1 MRCRRSTWFTRFL
14 TSRTLAWC
22 CALLLFAGA
31 AFGLSVDARILSSL
45 SGRATAVAGRITGSR
60 NPDLVIAFARQAPA
74 LQPRMP
80 PPPLWHPA
88 PEDGLSASVPL
99 RRLVS
104 LRYRTLR
111 LDQDVLIDV
120 LAQTP
125 IELPDAAR
133 DTRVEIDLPW
143 PDGSFRRFRIE
154 ESSIIEPVLA
164 AQFPELKTYRGQGID
179 DPTASARIDWTP
191 SGFHAMVLSAQ
202 GTIYVEPYA
211 PGDTRHYIVYDKR
224 DYRRGNAQPFRDE
237 VILPAGQA
245 APASLLQPLRGD
257 SLRTYRLAVA
267 ATGEYTAAH
276 GGTVARAMN
285 SIVTTMNRVN
295 GIYERDFAVRMI
307 LVGNNSSI
315 VYTNASTDPY
325 TNNNAIAMLCENARN
340 LDAVIGA
347 ANYDIGHVFATQT
360 GGGVAARGV
369 VCNSANACGVRS
381 GSEKGRGVTGSLSP
395 QGDPFDVD
403 YVAHEMGHQFGAEH
417 TFNGTTRG
425 CGLPNSRKASMAFE
439 PGSGSTI
446 MGYAGPAGSTKVC
459 GSESLQDN
467 SDAYFHAATQDQVIA
482 FIAGAGGSCAVSS
495 ATGNSPPTVNAGTDY
510 TIPHGTPFT
519 LTATG
524 TDADG
529 DYLLYT
535 WEEMDLG
542 PPSPPNTDDGSRP
555 IFRSFPPTPS
565 PSRTFP
571 KLSDILNNTSTL
583 GESLPTTTRA
593 MKFRVTV
600 RDNRLGGG
608 GTASDDIVLNVRSD
622 SGPFSVTYPNTGV
635 AWTTGSKETVTW
647 NVVNTSQ
654 APVNAANVKIS
665 LSTDGGNTFPVVLAA
680 STPNDGSEEITI
692 PHFATMSARLKI
704 EAVGN
709 VFFDVSNA
717 NFTINPSAPALSI
730 DDVTVAEG
738 NFGTAAAIFTVSVS
752 PPSASTVTVAYTTAN
767 GTATAPSD
775 YAFTSGTLAFAPGSS
790 SATIA
795 VSVNGDVTN
804 EASETLLVN
813 LSSPVNATMTDGQGI
828 GTITNDEASI
838 APAAIVDGTFEAGS
852 PWPAWTIQSST
863 VFGAPLCDTATCG
876 TDFGPFDGRNWAYFG
891 GANYAETS
899 TLGQTVTFP
908 LASSLALQFQ
918 MRIATATGF
927 EPPDPLVVS
936 VDGTTVQTF
945 TNAELPES
953 AYSLRQVDLTPFADG
968 RSHTLRFSYTNVP
981 RLSHYATYLVD
992 NVELVATAPT
1002 LAINDVS
1009 VLEDDLGTTTARFTV
1024 TLSPPRASTVSVAY
1038 TTADGTAAAG
1048 SDYVASSS
1056 VVTFLPGQTTQTIN
1070 VVVNGDATFEP
1081 TESFLVNLSG
1091 ATNATITDGQ
1101 GVGTIINDE
1110 GTAPTAGFGDG
1121 AFEAGRPYSA
1131 WTVQS
1136 STNYGTPLCDTSVC
1150 GTSGGTAGPF
1160 GGTNWAWFGGATA
1173 HETSSIGQA
1182 VVLPRSNS
1190 LTLRFQMRVGHV
1202 TAPATDTLVVSVD
1215 GVRVHTFTEPDSA
1228 EAAYSLR
1235 QIDLTPFADGAA
1247 HALLFTYDGPTSGSA
1262 NFSVDNIEL
1271 FSSSPT
1277 LPSVSID
1284 DVVVPESSSGT
1295 TTASFTVTLS
1305 ATSAQTVT
1313 VGYATANGTATAGS
1327 DYTAASGTVAF
1338 APGTTMRRVDV
1349 TVNGD
1354 TRHEADETF
1363 VVNLLSPTNAT
1374 ILDSQGVG
1382 TIHNDD
1388 AIPSA
1393 TIDNVTVSEG
1403 HAGITNATFTVTLS
1417 AASSQQVM
1425 VDYVTSNGTAT
1436 TAGSD
1441 YTTTSGTL
1449 TFAAGVTSQRISVP
1463 VIGDTT
1469 IEPDEIFFVNLGGAV
1484 NLTIDDGNGTAAIL
1498 NDDPSLTVDDVTLY
1512 EGHAGTTN
1520 ATFTV
1525 TLSAASS
1532 QQVTVD
1538 YLTGDGTATTAGN
1551 DYVATSG
1558 RLTFAPGVTAQ
1569 SISVPVTGDTAVEP
1583 DETFVVT
1590 LSNAVNATIAK
1601 GTGTGTILNDD

>member
-1 MRCRRSTWFTRFL
+1 MRRRSAWFTPFL
-14 TSRTLAWC
+14 ALRTLAWC
-22 CALLLFAGA
+22 CALVLFAGA
-31 AFGLSVDARILSSL
+31 AFDARILSSPID
-45 SGRATAVAGRITGSR
+45 SPIAVARGISR
-60 NPDLVIAFARQAPA
+60 SPNPHPATAFARQAPA
-74 LQPRMP
+74 LQARLPQR
-80 PPPLWHPA
+80 PLWYPA
-88 PEDGLSASVPL
+88 AEDSVKASVPM
-99 RRLVS
+99 RRLVAS
-104 LRYRTLR
+104 RYRTVR

-120 LAQTP
+120 LARTP
-125 IELPDAAR
+125 MDPTNAFR
-133 DTRVEIDLPW
+133 DTRVEIELPW

-154 ESSIIEPVLA
+154 ESSIMEPELA
-164 AQFPELKTYRGQGID
+164 AEFPELKTYRGQGID

-191 SGFHAMVLSAQ
+191 SGFHAMVLSPQ
-202 GTIYVEPYA
+202 GTIYVDPNS

-224 DYRRGNAQPFRDE
+224 DYRRVNAQPFRDE

-245 APASLLQPLRGD
+245 APTSFLQPLHGG
-257 SLRTYRLAVA
+257 SLRTYRLALA

-276 GGTVARAMN
+276 GGTVAGAMN
-285 SIVTTMNRVN
+285 GIVTTMNRVN
-295 GIYERDFAVRMI
+295 GLYERDFAVRMI

-325 TNNNAIAMLCENARN
+325 TNNNATALLCENARN

-360 GGGVAARGV
+360 GGGLAARGV
-369 VCNSANACGVRS
+369 VCNSANACGIRP

-403 YVAHEMGHQFGAEH
+403 FVAHEMGHQFGATH
-417 TFNGTTRG
+417 TFNGSTRA
-425 CGLPNSRKASMAFE
+425 CGGGRTAATAFE

-446 MGYAGPAGSTKVC
+446 MGYTGPGPTGPTALC
-459 GSESLQDN
+459 GAESLQPN

-482 FIAGAGGSCAVSS
+482 FIAAGGSCAVSS
-495 ATGNSPPTVNAGTDY
+495 ATGNTLPTVNAGTDS

-519 LTATG
+519 LTAAG
-524 TDADG
+524 SDADG

-542 PPSPPNTDDGSRP
+542 PPSPPNTDDGNRP

-583 GESLPTTTRA
+583 GESLPTTMRA

-608 GTASDDIVLNVRSD
+608 GTASDDMVLNVRSD

-647 NVVNTSQ
+647 NVANTAL

-665 LSTDGGNTFPVVLAA
+665 LSTDGGNTFPIVLAA
-680 STPNDGSEEITI
+680 TTPNDGSEEITI
-692 PHFATMSARLKI
+692 PHFATMSARIKV

-730 DDVTVAEG
+730 DDVIVAEG
-738 NFGTAAAIFTVSVS
+738 NFGTATAIFTVSLS
-752 PPSASTVTVAYTTAN
+752 PPSASTVTVVYATAN

-775 YAFTSGTLAFAPGSS
+775 YASTSGTLTFAPGSS

-795 VSVNGDVTN
+795 VSVKGDVTN

-838 APAAIVDGTFEAGS
+838 APTGIVDGTFEAGY
-852 PWPAWTIQSST
+852 PWPAWTQQSSNPY
-863 VFGAPLCDTATCG
+863 VGPLCDAYYGTCVIG
-876 TDFGPFDGRNWAYFG
+876 DGIEPYSGGRWARFG
-891 GANYAETS
+891 GAVQTMS
-899 TLGQTVTFP
+899 LGQELEFP
-908 LASSLALQFQ
+908 RAGSLTLQFQ
-918 MRIATATGF
+918 MKIAWSTGSG
-927 EPPDPLVVS
+927 PSDLLVLS
-936 VDGTTVQTF
+936 VDGHTLRTF
-945 TNAELPES
+945 TDPGVPES
-953 AYSLRQVDLTPFADG
+953 DYSLRTVDLTPFADG
-968 RSHTLRFSYTNVP
+968 GTHALLFSYTNADPTYPSTV
-981 RLSHYATYLVD
+981 YLVED
-992 NVELVATAPT
+992 LELVATPPT
-1002 LAINDVS
+1002 LTINDVTLS
-1009 VLEDDLGTTTARFTV
+1009 EGNSGTTTATFSVALGRQSSSTV
-1024 TLSPPRASTVSVAY
+1024 TVVYATSDRTAS
-1038 TTADGTAAAG
+1038 AG
-1048 SDYVASSS
+1048 SDYVATSG
-1056 VVTFLPGQTTQTIN
+1056 VVTFLPGQRTQPVT
-1070 VVVNGDATFEP
+1070 VVANGDATFEP

-1110 GTAPTAGFGDG
+1110 GTAPTAGIEDG
-1121 AFEAGRPYSA
+1121 TFEAGSPYSA

-1136 STNYGTPLCDTSVC
+1136 STHYGTPICDTSLC
-1150 GTSGGTAGPF
+1150 GTSGGTTGPF

-1173 HETSSIGQA
+1173 PETSSIGQA
-1182 VVLPRSNS
+1182 VVLPLSNS

-1202 TAPATDTLVVSVD
+1202 TPPATDTLVVSVD

-1247 HALLFTYDGPTSGSA
+1247 HALLFTYEGPTSGFA

-1271 FSSSPT
+1271 FSSPAT
-1277 LPSVSID
+1277 LPSLSID
-1284 DVVVPESSSGT
+1284 DVVVPEGSSGT

-1305 ATSAQTVT
+1305 AASAQPVT
-1313 VGYATANGTATAGS
+1313 VGYSTADGTATAGS

-1338 APGTTMRRVDV
+1338 PPGTTMRRVDV

-1354 TRHEADETF
+1354 TPHEADETF
-1363 VVNLLSPTNAT
+1363 VVNLSSPANAT

-1382 TIHNDD
+1382 TIHNDE

-1393 TIDNVTVSEG
+1393 NIDNVAVSEG

-1417 AASSQQVM
+1417 AASGQQVM
-1425 VDYVTSNGTAT
+1425 VDYATSNGTAT

-1484 NLTIDDGNGTAAIL
+1484 NLTIGDGNGTATIL

-1538 YLTGDGTATTAGN
+1538 YLAGDGTATTAGN
-1551 DYVATSG
+1551 DYAATSG

-1601 GTGTGTILNDD
+1601 GAGTGTILNDD